1 MNRAPRSAA
10 HRGFTLVEVLVALV
24 IMAVL
29 ASMAWQ
35 GIDGIARSRTIAD
48 ERLEQTLRLNAVLAQ
63 WQQDLQMLHDG
74 TAVPTLRF
82 DGANVLMVRD
92 AEGGVQLVAWSL
104 RAGQWTRWAGPPV
117 VRAGDLQEQ
126 WIRSQQLM
134 GNEPGTVRTIG
145 GAAAWRIF
153 FYRGNAWTNAQSS
166 GDEAPAMEGAP
177 AKPAASRREALPN
190 GVRLMLTLP
199 QGVLVRDVMLGPQ
212 S

>member
-1 MNRAPRSAA
+1 MNRPPHSPKR
-10 HRGFTLVEVLVALV
+10 RGFTLVEVLVALV
-24 IMAVL
+24 VMAVL

-82 DGANVLMVRD
+82 DGSNVLMVRD

-134 GNEPGTVRTIG
+134 GNEPGTVRTVSD
-145 GAAAWRIF
+145 AAAWRIF

-166 GDEAPAMEGAP
+166 GDEAPPMEGAP
-177 AKPAASRREALPN
+177 AKPGPSRREALPN

>member
-1 MNRAPRSAA
+1 MNPTRRLVAE
-10 HRGFTLVEVLVALV
+10 RGFTLVEVLVALV
-24 IMAVL
+24 VMAVL

-63 WQQDLQMLHDG
+63 WQQDLQSLHDG

-82 DGANVLMVRD
+82 DGSNVQMVRD
-92 AEGGVQLVAWSL
+92 AEGGVQLVVWSL

-117 VRAGDLQEQ
+117 LRAGDLQEQ
-126 WIRSQQLM
+126 WIRSQQLL
-134 GNEPGTVRTIG
+134 GNETGTVRTG
-145 GAAAWRIF
+145 SGASGWRIF

-166 GDEAPAMEGAP
+166 GDDAPPMEGAP
-177 AKPAASRREALPN
+177 ATPAARREALPS
-190 GVRLMLTLP
+190 GVRLVLTLP
-199 QGVLVRDVMLGPQ
+199 QGTLVRDVMLGPQ

>member
-1 MNRAPRSAA
+1 MAN
-10 HRGFTLVEVLVALV
+10 RGFTLVEVLVALV

-63 WQQDLQMLHDG
+63 WQVDLQSLHDG

-82 DGANVLMVRD
+82 DGANVQMVRD
-92 AEGGVQLVAWSL
+92 AEGGVQLVVWSM
-104 RAGQWTRWAGPPV
+104 RSGQWTRWAGPPV

-134 GNEPGTVRTIG
+134 GNEPGTVRTIT

-166 GDEAPAMEGAP
+166 GDDAPPMDGAAPQTPP
-177 AKPAASRREALPN
+177 APPAARRESLPN
-190 GVRLMLTLP
+190 GVRLILTLP

>member
-1 MNRAPRSAA
+1 MKN
-10 HRGFTLVEVLVALV
+10 RGFTLVEVLVALV
-24 IMAVL
+24 VMAVL

-35 GIDGIARSRTIAD
+35 GIDGIARSRSIAD

-63 WQQDLQMLHDG
+63 WQQDLQSLHDG

-92 AEGGVQLVAWSL
+92 AEGGVQLVVWSL
-104 RAGQWTRWAGPPV
+104 RGGQWTRWAGPPV

-134 GNEPGTVRTIG
+134 GNEAGTVRTIS
-145 GAAAWRIF
+145 GASGWRIF

-177 AKPAASRREALPN
+177 ATPRAGRREALPN
-190 GVRLMLTLP
+190 GVRMVLTLP
-199 QGVLVRDVMLGPQ
+199 QGVVVRDVMLGPQ